1 MAKPLRLYSQFIK
14 QYFDKNLAKD
24 VVNLMKGVI
33 LSATDKLQQQISNRV
48 KPTSENED
56 EIARDIDILVK
67 WNTVSSEIIKIL
79 QEIL

>member
-33 LSATDKLQQQISNRV
+33 LSATDKLQ
-48 KPTSENED
+48 
-56 EIARDIDILVK
+56 
-67 WNTVSSEIIKIL
+67 
-79 QEIL
+79 